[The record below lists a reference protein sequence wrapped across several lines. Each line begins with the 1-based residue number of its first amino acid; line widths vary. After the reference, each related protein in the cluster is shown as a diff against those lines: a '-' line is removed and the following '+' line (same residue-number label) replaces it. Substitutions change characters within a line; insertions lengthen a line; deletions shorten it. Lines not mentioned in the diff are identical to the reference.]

1 MLVLHMEAAFFC
13 KGRNNMGYVL
23 TKEDPV
29 GRIYALITPTRLI
42 DYTLD
47 IDTASVFQD
56 KNEAEDLRKRATKK
70 LRGFQT
76 VDLKKVQM
84 KAAEEAVP
92 AAEADKAEDMQNC
105 QRRNFSFSERSAVY
119 TKTEGHCAICG
130 KFVPYTEFTVDHIV
144 PLAKGGSND
153 LSNLQCACGVCNRI
167 KQDILPEELME
178 KLVEIV
184 LFQVPKKQNKKYRK
198 LLKKACCKH
207 KS

>member
-1 MLVLHMEAAFFC
+1 
-13 KGRNNMGYVL
+13 MGYIL
-23 TKEDPV
+23 TKEDPG
-29 GRIYALITPTRLI
+29 GRIYALITPTHLI

-56 KNEAEDLRKRATKK
+56 KNEADALRKRATKK
-70 LRGFQT
+70 LKGFQT
-76 VDLKKVQM
+76 MDLKKVQM
-84 KAAEEAVP
+84 EAVAKAVP
-92 AAEADKAEDMQNC
+92 TVEADKAEDMQNC
-105 QRRNFSFSERSAVY
+105 QRRNFSVSERSAVY

-153 LSNLQCACGVCNRI
+153 ISNLQCACGVCNRI

-178 KLVEIV
+178 KLVEIM
-184 LFQVPKKQNKKYRK
+184 LFQVQKKQNKKYRK
-198 LLKKACCKH
+198 ILKKACRKH

>member
-1 MLVLHMEAAFFC
+1 
-13 KGRNNMGYVL
+13 MGYVL
-23 TKEDPV
+23 TKEDPG

-56 KNEAEDLRKRATKK
+56 KNEAEALQKRATKK
-70 LRGFQT
+70 LKGFQT
-76 VDLKKVQM
+76 MDLKKVQM
-84 KAAEEAVP
+84 EAVAKAVP
-92 AAEADKAEDMQNC
+92 VAEADKAEDMQNC
-105 QRRNFSFSERSAVY
+105 QRRNFSVSERSAVY

-178 KLVEIV
+178 KLVEIM
-184 LFQVPKKQNKKYRK
+184 LFQVQKKQNKKYRK
-198 LLKKACCKH
+198 ILKKACRKH

>member
-1 MLVLHMEAAFFC
+1 
-13 KGRNNMGYVL
+13 MGYVL
-23 TKEDPV
+23 TKEDPG

-56 KNEAEDLRKRATKK
+56 KNEAEDLQKRATKK

-84 KAAEEAVP
+84 ETAEKAVP
-92 AAEADKAEDMQNC
+92 AAEADKTEDMQNC
-105 QRRNFSFSERSAVY
+105 QRRNFSVSERSAVY

-153 LSNLQCACGVCNRI
+153 ISNLQCACGVCNRI
-167 KQDILPEELME
+167 KQDILPEKLME

>member
-1 MLVLHMEAAFFC
+1 
-13 KGRNNMGYVL
+13 MGYVL
-23 TKEDPV
+23 TQEDPG

-56 KNEAEDLRKRATKK
+56 KNEAEDLQKRATKK

-84 KAAEEAVP
+84 ETAEKAVP

-105 QRRNFSFSERSAVY
+105 QRRNFSVSERSAVY

-167 KQDILPEELME
+167 KQDILPEELTE
-178 KLVEIV
+178 KLVEIM
-184 LFQVPKKQNKKYRK
+184 LFQVQKKQNKKYRK
-198 LLKKACCKH
+198 ILKKACRKH

>member
-1 MLVLHMEAAFFC
+1 
-13 KGRNNMGYVL
+13 MGYVL
-23 TKEDPV
+23 TKEDPG

-56 KNEAEDLRKRATKK
+56 KNEAEDLQKRATKK

-84 KAAEEAVP
+84 ETAEKAVP
-92 AAEADKAEDMQNC
+92 AAEVDKAEDMQNC
-105 QRRNFSFSERSAVY
+105 QRRNFSVSERSAVY

-178 KLVEIV
+178 KLVEIM
-184 LFQVPKKQNKKYRK
+184 LFQVQKKQNKKYRK
-198 LLKKACCKH
+198 ILKKTCRKH

>member
-1 MLVLHMEAAFFC
+1 
-13 KGRNNMGYVL
+13 MGYVL

-105 QRRNFSFSERSAVY
+105 QRRNFSVSERSAVY

-153 LSNLQCACGVCNRI
+153 LSNPQCACGVCNRI
-167 KQDILPEELME
+167 KQDILPEELDGE
-178 KLVEIV
+178 
-184 LFQVPKKQNKKYRK
+184 
-198 LLKKACCKH
+198 ACGDHAIPGSKETE
-207 KS
+207 

>member
-1 MLVLHMEAAFFC
+1 
-13 KGRNNMGYVL
+13 MGYVL
-23 TKEDPV
+23 TKEDPG

-92 AAEADKAEDMQNC
+92 VAEADKAEDNQNC
-105 QRRNFSFSERSAVY
+105 QRRNFSVSERSAVY

-153 LSNLQCACGVCNRI
+153 ISNLQCACGVCNRI
-167 KQDILPEELME
+167 KQDILPDELME

>member
-1 MLVLHMEAAFFC
+1 
-13 KGRNNMGYVL
+13 MGYVL
-23 TKEDPV
+23 TKEDPG

-56 KNEAEDLRKRATKK
+56 KNEAENLQKRATKK

-84 KAAEEAVP
+84 ETAEKAVP

-105 QRRNFSFSERSAVY
+105 QRRNFSVSERSAVY

-153 LSNLQCACGVCNRI
+153 LSNLQCTCGVCNRI

-178 KLVEIV
+178 KLVEIM
-184 LFQVPKKQNKKYRK
+184 LFQVQKKQNKKYRK
-198 LLKKACCKH
+198 ILKKACRKH

>member
-1 MLVLHMEAAFFC
+1 
-13 KGRNNMGYVL
+13 MGYVL
-23 TKEDPV
+23 TKEDPG

-56 KNEAEDLRKRATKK
+56 KNEAEDLQKRATKK

-84 KAAEEAVP
+84 ETAEKAVP

-105 QRRNFSFSERSAVY
+105 QRRNFSVSERSAVY

-178 KLVEIV
+178 KLVEII
-184 LFQVPKKQNKKYRK
+184 LFQVQKKQNKKYRK

>member
-1 MLVLHMEAAFFC
+1 
-13 KGRNNMGYVL
+13 MGYVL
-23 TKEDPV
+23 TKEDPG

-56 KNEAEDLRKRATKK
+56 KNEAENLQKRATKK

-84 KAAEEAVP
+84 ETAEKAVP

-105 QRRNFSFSERSAVY
+105 QRRNFSVSERSAVY

-178 KLVEIV
+178 KLVEIM
-184 LFQVPKKQNKKYRK
+184 LFQVQKKQNKKDRK
-198 LLKKACCKH
+198 ILKKACRKH

>member
-1 MLVLHMEAAFFC
+1 
-13 KGRNNMGYVL
+13 MGYVL
-23 TKEDPV
+23 AKEDPG

-56 KNEAEDLRKRATKK
+56 KNEAEDLQKRATKK

-92 AAEADKAEDMQNC
+92 AAEADKAEDMQSC
-105 QRRNFSFSERSAVY
+105 QRRNFSVSERSAVY

-178 KLVEIV
+178 KLVEIM
-184 LFQVPKKQNKKYRK
+184 LFQVQKKQNKKYCK
-198 LLKKACCKH
+198 ILKKACRKH

>member
-1 MLVLHMEAAFFC
+1 
-13 KGRNNMGYVL
+13 MGYVL
-23 TKEDPV
+23 TKEDPG

-56 KNEAEDLRKRATKK
+56 KNEAENLQKRATKK

-84 KAAEEAVP
+84 ETAEKAVP

-105 QRRNFSFSERSAVY
+105 QRRNFSVSERSAVY

-144 PLAKGGSND
+144 PLAKGGNND

-178 KLVEIV
+178 KLVEIM
-184 LFQVPKKQNKKYRK
+184 LFQVQKKQNKKYRK
-198 LLKKACCKH
+198 ILKKACRKH

>member
-1 MLVLHMEAAFFC
+1 
-13 KGRNNMGYVL
+13 MGYVL
-23 TKEDPV
+23 TKEDPG

-56 KNEAEDLRKRATKK
+56 KNEAENLQKRATKK

-84 KAAEEAVP
+84 ETAEKAVP

-105 QRRNFSFSERSAVY
+105 QRRNFSVSERSAVY

-167 KQDILPEELME
+167 KQDILPEKLME
-178 KLVEIV
+178 KLVEIM
-184 LFQVPKKQNKKYRK
+184 LFQVQKKQNKKYRK
-198 LLKKACCKH
+198 ILKKACRKH
-207 KS
+207 ES

>member
-1 MLVLHMEAAFFC
+1 
-13 KGRNNMGYVL
+13 MGYVL
-23 TKEDPV
+23 AKEDPG

-56 KNEAEDLRKRATKK
+56 KNEAENLQKRATKK

-84 KAAEEAVP
+84 ETAEKAVP

-105 QRRNFSFSERSAVY
+105 QRRNFSVSERSAVY

-178 KLVEIV
+178 KLVEIM
-184 LFQVPKKQNKKYRK
+184 LFQVQKKQNKKYRK
-198 LLKKACCKH
+198 ILKKACRKH

>member
-1 MLVLHMEAAFFC
+1 
-13 KGRNNMGYVL
+13 MGYVL
-23 TKEDPV
+23 TKEDPG
-29 GRIYALITPTRLI
+29 GRIYALTTPTRLI

-56 KNEAEDLRKRATKK
+56 ENEAEDLRTRATKK

-105 QRRNFSFSERSAVY
+105 QRRNFSVSERSAVY

-153 LSNLQCACGVCNRI
+153 LSNPQCACGVCNRI

>member
-1 MLVLHMEAAFFC
+1 
-13 KGRNNMGYVL
+13 MGYVL
-23 TKEDPV
+23 TKEDPG

-56 KNEAEDLRKRATKK
+56 KNEAENLQKRATKK

-84 KAAEEAVP
+84 ETAEKAVP
-92 AAEADKAEDMQNC
+92 AAEEDKAEDMQNC
-105 QRRNFSFSERSAVY
+105 QRRNFSVSERSAVY

-167 KQDILPEELME
+167 KQDILPEELMQ
-178 KLVEIV
+178 KLVEIM
-184 LFQVPKKQNKKYRK
+184 LFQVQKKQNKKYRK
-198 LLKKACCKH
+198 ILKKACRKH

>member
-1 MLVLHMEAAFFC
+1 
-13 KGRNNMGYVL
+13 MGYVL
-23 TKEDPV
+23 TKEDPG

-56 KNEAEDLRKRATKK
+56 KNEAENLQKRATKK

-84 KAAEEAVP
+84 ETAEKAVP

-105 QRRNFSFSERSAVY
+105 QRRNFSVSERSAVY

-153 LSNLQCACGVCNRI
+153 ISNLQCACGVCNRI

>member
-1 MLVLHMEAAFFC
+1 
-13 KGRNNMGYVL
+13 MGYIL
-23 TKEDPV
+23 TKEDPG
-29 GRIYALITPTRLI
+29 GRIYALITTTRLI

-84 KAAEEAVP
+84 KAAEKAVP

-105 QRRNFSFSERSAVY
+105 QRRNFSVSERSAVY

-153 LSNLQCACGVCNRI
+153 ISNLQCACGVCNRI

-178 KLVEIV
+178 KLVEIM
-184 LFQVPKKQNKKYRK
+184 LFQVQKKQNKKYRK
-198 LLKKACCKH
+198 LLKKACFKRNH
-207 KS
+207 KL

>member
-1 MLVLHMEAAFFC
+1 
-13 KGRNNMGYVL
+13 MGYVL
-23 TKEDPV
+23 TKEDPG

-56 KNEAEDLRKRATKK
+56 KNEAENLQKRATKK

-84 KAAEEAVP
+84 ETAEKAVP

-105 QRRNFSFSERSAVY
+105 QRRNFSVSERSAVY

-153 LSNLQCACGVCNRI
+153 ISNLQCACGVCNRI

-198 LLKKACCKH
+198 ILKKACRKH

>member
-1 MLVLHMEAAFFC
+1 
-13 KGRNNMGYVL
+13 MGYVL
-23 TKEDPV
+23 AKEDPG

-56 KNEAEDLRKRATKK
+56 KNEAENLQKRATKK

-84 KAAEEAVP
+84 KAAEKAVP

-105 QRRNFSFSERSAVY
+105 QRRNFSVSERSAVY

-153 LSNLQCACGVCNRI
+153 ISNLQCACGVCNRI

-178 KLVEIV
+178 KLVKIM
-184 LFQVPKKQNKKYRK
+184 LFQVQKKQNKKYRK
-198 LLKKACCKH
+198 ILKKACRKH

>member
-1 MLVLHMEAAFFC
+1 
-13 KGRNNMGYVL
+13 MGYVL
-23 TKEDPV
+23 AKEDPG

-56 KNEAEDLRKRATKK
+56 KNEAEDLQKRATKK

-84 KAAEEAVP
+84 ETAEKAVP

-105 QRRNFSFSERSAVY
+105 QRRNFSVSERSAVY

-167 KQDILPEELME
+167 KQDILPDELME

-198 LLKKACCKH
+198 MLRKACCKR

>member
-1 MLVLHMEAAFFC
+1 
-13 KGRNNMGYVL
+13 MGYIL
-23 TKEDPV
+23 TKEDPG
-29 GRIYALITPTRLI
+29 GRIYALITPTHLI

-56 KNEAEDLRKRATKK
+56 KKEAEDLRKRATKK
-70 LRGFQT
+70 LKGFQT

-84 KAAEEAVP
+84 KAFEESVQ

-105 QRRNFSFSERSAVY
+105 QRRNFSVSERSAVY
-119 TKTEGHCAICG
+119 TKTEGRCAICG

-153 LSNLQCACGVCNRI
+153 ISNLQCACGVCNRI

-178 KLVEIV
+178 KLVEII

-198 LLKKACCKH
+198 LLKKACCKRNH
-207 KS
+207 KL

>member
-1 MLVLHMEAAFFC
+1 
-13 KGRNNMGYVL
+13 MGYVL
-23 TKEDPV
+23 TKEDPG

-84 KAAEEAVP
+84 KAA
-92 AAEADKAEDMQNC
+92 QNC
-105 QRRNFSFSERSAVY
+105 QRRNFSVSERSAVY

-178 KLVEIV
+178 KLVEIM
-184 LFQVPKKQNKKYRK
+184 LFQVQKKQNKKYRK
-198 LLKKACCKH
+198 ILKKACCKH

>member
-1 MLVLHMEAAFFC
+1 
-13 KGRNNMGYVL
+13 MGYVL
-23 TKEDPV
+23 TKEDPG
-29 GRIYALITPTRLI
+29 GRIYALITPTHLI

-56 KNEAEDLRKRATKK
+56 KNEADALRKRATKK
-70 LRGFQT
+70 LKGFQT

-84 KAAEEAVP
+84 KAAEEAVT
-92 AAEADKAEDMQNC
+92 AAEADKAEDSQNC
-105 QRRNFSFSERSAVY
+105 QRRNFSVSERSAVY

-153 LSNLQCACGVCNRI
+153 ISNLQCACGVCNRI
-167 KQDILPEELME
+167 KQDILPDELME
-178 KLVEIV
+178 KLVGIM
-184 LFQVPKKQNKKYRK
+184 LFQVQKKQNKKYRK
-198 LLKKACCKH
+198 MLRKVCHKH

>member
-1 MLVLHMEAAFFC
+1 
-13 KGRNNMGYVL
+13 MGYVL
-23 TKEDPV
+23 TKEDPG

-84 KAAEEAVP
+84 KVAEKAVP
-92 AAEADKAEDMQNC
+92 AAEAGKAEDNQNC
-105 QRRNFSFSERSAVY
+105 QRRNFSVSERSAVY

-178 KLVEIV
+178 KLVKIM
-184 LFQVPKKQNKKYRK
+184 LFQVQKKQNKKYRK
-198 LLKKACCKH
+198 ILKKACRKH

>member
-1 MLVLHMEAAFFC
+1 
-13 KGRNNMGYVL
+13 MGYIL
-23 TKEDPV
+23 TKEDPG
-29 GRIYALITPTRLI
+29 GRIYALITPTHLI

-47 IDTASVFQD
+47 IDTASVFQN

-70 LRGFQT
+70 LKGFQT
-76 VDLKKVQM
+76 MDLKKVQM
-84 KAAEEAVP
+84 EAVAKAVP
-92 AAEADKAEDMQNC
+92 TVEADKAEDMQNC
-105 QRRNFSFSERSAVY
+105 QRRNFSVSERSAVY

-167 KQDILPEELME
+167 KQDILPDELME
-178 KLVEIV
+178 KLVEIM
-184 LFQVPKKQNKKYRK
+184 LFQVQKKQNKKYRK
-198 LLKKACCKH
+198 ILKKACRKH

>member
-1 MLVLHMEAAFFC
+1 
-13 KGRNNMGYVL
+13 MGYVL
-23 TKEDPV
+23 TKEDPG
-29 GRIYALITPTRLI
+29 GRIYALITPTHLI

-70 LRGFQT
+70 LKGFQT
-76 VDLKKVQM
+76 MDLKKVQM
-84 KAAEEAVP
+84 EAAAKAVSE
-92 AAEADKAEDMQNC
+92 AEADKAEDMQNC
-105 QRRNFSFSERSAVY
+105 QRRNFSVSERSAVY

-153 LSNLQCACGVCNRI
+153 ISNLQCACGVCGVCNRI

-178 KLVEIV
+178 KLVEIM
-184 LFQVPKKQNKKYRK
+184 LFQVQKKQNKKYRK
-198 LLKKACCKH
+198 ILKKVCRKH

>member
-1 MLVLHMEAAFFC
+1 
-13 KGRNNMGYVL
+13 MGYVL
-23 TKEDPV
+23 TKEDPG

-56 KNEAEDLRKRATKK
+56 KNEAEDLQKRATKK

-84 KAAEEAVP
+84 ETAEKAVP

-105 QRRNFSFSERSAVY
+105 QRRNFSVSERSAVY

-167 KQDILPEELME
+167 KQDILPDELME

>member
-1 MLVLHMEAAFFC
+1 
-13 KGRNNMGYVL
+13 
-23 TKEDPV
+23 
-29 GRIYALITPTRLI
+29 
-42 DYTLD
+42 
-47 IDTASVFQD
+47 
-56 KNEAEDLRKRATKK
+56 
-70 LRGFQT
+70 
-76 VDLKKVQM
+76 M

-92 AAEADKAEDMQNC
+92 AAETDKAEDMQSC
-105 QRRNFSFSERSAVY
+105 QRRNFSVSERSAVY

-178 KLVEIV
+178 KLVKIM
-184 LFQVPKKQNKKYRK
+184 LFQVQKKQNKKYRK
-198 LLKKACCKH
+198 ILKKACRKH

>member
-1 MLVLHMEAAFFC
+1 
-13 KGRNNMGYVL
+13 MGYVL
-23 TKEDPV
+23 TKEDPG

-56 KNEAEDLRKRATKK
+56 KNEAEDLQKRATKK

-92 AAEADKAEDMQNC
+92 VAEADKAEDNQNC
-105 QRRNFSFSERSAVY
+105 QRRNFSVSERSAVY

-153 LSNLQCACGVCNRI
+153 ISNLQCACGVCNRI

>member
-1 MLVLHMEAAFFC
+1 
-13 KGRNNMGYVL
+13 MGYVL

-70 LRGFQT
+70 LKGFQT
-76 VDLKKVQM
+76 VELKKAQM

-105 QRRNFSFSERSAVY
+105 QRRNFSVSERSAVY

-153 LSNLQCACGVCNRI
+153 ISNLQCACGVCNRI
-167 KQDILPEELME
+167 KQDILPDELME

-207 KS
+207 TS

>member
-1 MLVLHMEAAFFC
+1 
-13 KGRNNMGYVL
+13 MGYVL
-23 TKEDPV
+23 TKEDPG

-92 AAEADKAEDMQNC
+92 AAEEAVPAAEADKAEDMQNC
-105 QRRNFSFSERSAVY
+105 QRRNFSVSERSAVY

-178 KLVEIV
+178 KLVEIMI
-184 LFQVPKKQNKKYRK
+184 FQVQKKQNKKYRK
-198 LLKKACCKH
+198 ILKKSCRKH